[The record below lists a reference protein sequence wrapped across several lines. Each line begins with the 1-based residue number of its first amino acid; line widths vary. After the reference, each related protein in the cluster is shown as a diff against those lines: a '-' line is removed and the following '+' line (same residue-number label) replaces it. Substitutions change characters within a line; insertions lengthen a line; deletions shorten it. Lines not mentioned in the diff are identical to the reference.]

1 MELQEFIT
9 ETLTQIVAGINDAN
23 EKLKDQDSFVPDA
36 ISQTPKDH
44 EYMGYHCGNSFHL
57 LTNIHF
63 DISIDVSET
72 TNKEKKAGLCIH
84 SSGVGIGKNNAE
96 CQSTGQN
103 IKFTL
108 PLAIPNR
115 K

>member
-23 EKLKDQDSFVPDA
+23 EKLKDKDSFVPDG
-36 ISQTPKDH
+36 ISQTPKEH
-44 EYMGYHCGNSFHL
+44 EYMSYDCDDNFHL

-63 DISIDVSET
+63 DISIDVNESS
-72 TNKEKKAGLCIH
+72 NKEKKAGLCIH
-84 SSGVGIGKNNAE
+84 SSGIGYGKKNVE
-96 CQSTGQN
+96 SQSTGQN